1 MTWVLRHPQKS
12 QGPDRHW
19 GHDIS
24 NFGAHYGE
32 LTEII
37 ICEYLYCDNIVLR
50 PEGGIFLHLLHL
62 FSDSLSL
69 ALLSEKRSFWHLEA
83 ASVLTISDIYTYL
96 LWTCFEERK
105 KFPEFFLLQPPT
117 RILGT
122 FLPLLYNLGGQ
133 EVRDSPTSL
142 SHRSIFSKYW
152 HCNALFQLFYLCLN
166 IQISENITK
175 YDVGHIQALTRY
187 SGYAN
192 TLSGLVHTAYCLVL
206 LDKYRFP
213 REFSSFSAQ
222 WVLLFGFALTI
233 VHGKCKCL
241 CHQLGHGYFWITAIL
256 VAASTSCVF

>member
-1 MTWVLRHPQKS
+1 MHIYCGLVLKKEKS
-12 QGPDRHW
+12 
-19 GHDIS
+19 
-24 NFGAHYGE
+24 
-32 LTEII
+32 
-37 ICEYLYCDNIVLR
+37 
-50 PEGGIFLHLLHL
+50 
-62 FSDSLSL
+62 
-69 ALLSEKRSFWHLEA
+69 
-83 ASVLTISDIYTYL
+83 
-96 LWTCFEERK
+96 
-105 KFPEFFLLQPPT
+105 FPEFFLLQLLT

-175 YDVGHIQALTRY
+175 FDVGHIQALTRY

-192 TLSGLVHTAYCLVL
+192 TLSGLVHIAYCLVL

-213 REFSSFSAQ
+213 REFSAFSAQ
-222 WVLLFGFALTI
+222 RVILTGFALTI

-241 CHQLGHGYFWITAIL
+241 CHQLGHGYFWISAIL
-256 VAASTSCVF
+256 VAASTPCVF